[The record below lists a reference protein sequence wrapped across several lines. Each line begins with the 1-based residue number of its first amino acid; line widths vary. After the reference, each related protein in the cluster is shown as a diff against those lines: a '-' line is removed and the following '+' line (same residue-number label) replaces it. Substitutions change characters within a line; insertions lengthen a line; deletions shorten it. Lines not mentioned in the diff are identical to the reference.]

1 MYVLLKF
8 AIVKYIY
15 RKDVIKILELT
26 LDLSELQDADE
37 TKIELVTKWNQHKLN
52 NLLKGE
58 IVGRDKMFAREV
70 DEVEL
75 CVFDNDASLILLYKQ
90 DDFYKSLY
98 KKMYKGRSYCKID
111 WDINNEIV
119 IFEWNVR
126 EWVITKQKII

>member
-1 MYVLLKF
+1 ME
-8 AIVKYIY
+8 I
-15 RKDVIKILELT
+15 E

-52 NLLKGE
+52 NLLRGELVGKG
-58 IVGRDKMFAREV
+58 RMFAREV
-70 DEVEL
+70 EEVEL

-98 KKMYKGRSYCKID
+98 KKVYKGRSYCKID
-111 WDINNEIV
+111 FNINDEIV

-126 EWVITKQKII
+126 EWVISKQKII

>member
-1 MYVLLKF
+1 ME
-8 AIVKYIY
+8 I
-15 RKDVIKILELT
+15 E

-52 NLLKGE
+52 TLLKGE

-70 DEVEL
+70 DEIEL

-111 WDINNEIV
+111 FNINDEIV

>member
-1 MYVLLKF
+1 MM
-8 AIVKYIY
+8 
-15 RKDVIKILELT
+15 ELI
-26 LDLSELQDADE
+26 LDLSELQDADA
-37 TKIELVTKWNQHKLN
+37 THVDLVIKWNQHKLN
-52 NLLKGE
+52 SLLRGE
-58 IVGRDKMFAREV
+58 LVGRDRMFAREI

-75 CVFDNDASLILLYKQ
+75 CAFENDASLILLYKQ